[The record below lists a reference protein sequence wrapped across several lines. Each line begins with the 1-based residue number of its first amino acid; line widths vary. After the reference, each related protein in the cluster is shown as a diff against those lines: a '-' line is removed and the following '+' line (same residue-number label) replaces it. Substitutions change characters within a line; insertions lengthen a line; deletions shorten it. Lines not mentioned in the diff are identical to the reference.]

1 MQRRKW
7 LLGATL
13 MRLRPMVAA
22 VNNRWR
28 SGRTSRRA
36 AILPL
41 IVAALVTVFC
51 AGQAVA
57 QVPATISGSFNP
69 TAVTVGGTSDLT
81 FTVTNPNITPLT
93 SVQFSYNKPAGIVL
107 ITQIGGTCST
117 LATGGGMFTI
127 NPGTG
132 FFSSTSNVLAAGQ
145 SCSIIVRVRA
155 TATGAIVN
163 TSSTVTSNEA
173 APGGPGSATLT
184 SNPPAV
190 PTLTKAFGAASIL
203 LGGSTSL
210 SFTLRNPNASTT
222 LTGVAFSD
230 TFPSGVVVATPNA
243 LTSSCGGTSA
253 AAAGGANFTLSGV
266 SLAANASCTVSLN
279 VTGTTTGTKVNTTS
293 TVASNE
299 AAPGAAATAS
309 LTVNAVPATTTAL
322 SSSLNPSALGQAVTF
337 TATVTGTNPTGTAT
351 FKDGSTVLGT
361 GTLSA
366 GVATFTTSS
375 LAVGSHSITVS
386 YSGDAGNLASTSA
399 VLTQSVGVPADSIK
413 LRALQLAVTKIEAQS
428 SGAAISG
435 AVDSAISEGFSA
447 NGAPVTGNDNGMRF
461 NFTAEPQESE
471 KEKRPS
477 VGERVGDT
485 FAAFGY
491 APRDNFYK
499 ASPPPRVVPKEWLAW
514 AEVRGTGWNTSLQTG
529 DIRGGQTNALIGLTR
544 KLSPDLLVGA
554 FGGYERFDYT
564 SQLLSGRLK
573 GDGWTAGGY
582 LGWRLTPG
590 LRFDAGVARSG
601 INYDGVAGTAAGTFP
616 GQRWLATAAL
626 IGTIKARG
634 FEIEPSAKVYGLWE
648 HNNTY
653 SDSLGTVQGE
663 RNFSTGRASIGTKVA
678 YPWMWSATAIVT
690 PYVGLYADYY
700 FNQDDG
706 VLPGTA
712 PLLLPTEFVHGLS
725 ARLTSGIAVAFAGGS
740 KLSLGGELGGLGSNQ
755 FTTWSVRG
763 RGSVPFSYP

>member
-1 MQRRKW
+1 MQRRKRHV
-7 LLGATL
+7 GPTM
-13 MRLRPMVAA
+13 MRLWSVVAA
-22 VNNRWR
+22 VGNRWR

-36 AILPL
+36 AMLTL
-41 IVAALVTVFC
+41 IAATLVTVLH
-51 AGQAVA
+51 AGSAAA
-57 QVPATISGSFNP
+57 QVPPTISGSFNP
-69 TAVTVGGTSDLT
+69 TAVTVGGTSILT
-81 FTVTNPNITPLT
+81 YTVTNPNLAPLT
-93 SVQFSYNKPAGIVL
+93 NVQFSYTVPAGIVL
-107 ITQIGGTCST
+107 ITQLGGTCST
-117 LATGGGMFTI
+117 LATGGGMFSI
-127 NPGTG
+127 NPGVGT
-132 FFSSTSNVLAAGQ
+132 FSSTSTVLAGFQ

-155 TATGAIVN
+155 TATGSIVN
-163 TSSTVTSNEA
+163 TTSTVTSNQA

-184 SNPPAV
+184 VNPVVV

-222 LTGVAFSD
+222 LTGVAFTD
-230 TFPSGVVVATPNA
+230 AFPSGVVVATPNA
-243 LTSSCGGTSA
+243 LTSSCGGTST
-253 AAAGGANFTLSGV
+253 AAAGGGSFTLSGV

-299 AAPGAAATAS
+299 AAPGAAATAT
-309 LTVNAVPATTTAL
+309 LAVNVIPATTTAL
-322 SSSLNPSALGQAVTF
+322 TSSLNPSALGQAVTF
-337 TATVTGTNPTGTAT
+337 TATVTGTSPTGTAT

-361 GTLSA
+361 GTLST

-386 YSGDAGNLASTSA
+386 YGGDASNLASTSA
-399 VLTQSVGVPADSIK
+399 ALTQSVGVPADSIK

-435 AVDSAISEGFSA
+435 AVDSAISEGFSN
-447 NGAPVTGNDNGMRF
+447 NGAPITGSDNGMRF
-461 NFTAEPQESE
+461 NFAAEPQESE
-471 KEKRPS
+471 KEKSQKPS

-491 APRDNFYK
+491 APRDKVYK
-499 ASPPPRVVPKEWLAW
+499 ASPPPRIIPKEWLAW

-544 KLSPDLLVGA
+544 KLSPDFLVGA

-573 GDGWTAGGY
+573 GDGWTVGGY

-601 INYDGVAGTAAGTFP
+601 INYDGLAGTAAGTFP

-626 IGTIKARG
+626 IGTIRAIG

-648 HNNTY
+648 HNDNYT
-653 SDSLGTVQGE
+653 DSLGIVQGA
-663 RNFSTGRASIGTKVA
+663 RNFSTGRASLGSNAA
-678 YPWMWSATAIVT
+678 YPWMWSATATIT

-700 FNQDDG
+700 FNQDDA
-706 VLPGTA
+706 VLPGA
-712 PLLLPTEFVHGLS
+712 VPLLLPTEFVHGLS
-725 ARLTSGIAVAFAGGS
+725 ARLTSGIAATFAGGPR
-740 KLSLGGELGGLGSNQ
+740 LSLGGELGGLGSNQ

-763 RGSVPFSYP
+763 RASVPF

>member
-1 MQRRKW
+1 
-7 LLGATL
+7 
-13 MRLRPMVAA
+13 MVAA
-22 VNNRWR
+22 MGNRWR

-36 AILPL
+36 AMLPL
-41 IVAALVTVFC
+41 IAAALVTVFC
-51 AGQAVA
+51 AGPTVA
-57 QVPATISGSFNP
+57 QVVVPPTISGSFSPP
-69 TAVTVGGTSDLT
+69 TVTIGSNSDLT
-81 FTVTNPNITPLT
+81 FTVTNPNPVPLT
-93 SVQFSYNKPAGIVL
+93 NVRFGYTAPAGIDL
-107 ITQIGGTCST
+107 ITQLGGTCST
-117 LATGGGMFTI
+117 LATGGGMFSI
-127 NPGTG
+127 NPGADT
-132 FFSSTSNVLAAGQ
+132 FSSQSNVLAGGQ
-145 SCSIIVRVRA
+145 ACSIIVRVRP

-173 APGGPGSATLT
+173 APGGPASATLT

-190 PTLTKAFGAASIL
+190 PTLTKAFGAASIPI
-203 LGGSTSL
+203 GSSTSL
-210 SFTLRNPNASTT
+210 SFTIRNPNASTA
-222 LTGVAFSD
+222 LTGVAFTD

-243 LTSSCGGTSA
+243 LTSSCGGTST
-253 AAAGGANFTLSGV
+253 AAAGGGNFALSGV

-279 VTGTTTGTKVNTTS
+279 VTGTAIGTKVNTTS

-299 AAPGAAATAS
+299 AAPGAAATAT
-309 LTVNAVPATTTAL
+309 LTVNPQTVTTTAL
-322 SSSLNPSALGQAVTF
+322 TSSLNPSASGQAVTF
-337 TATVTGTNPTGTAT
+337 RATVTGTSPTGTAT

-386 YSGDAGNLASTSA
+386 YGGDAVNLASTSA
-399 VLTQSVGVPADSIK
+399 VLTQSVGVPVDSIK

-435 AVDSAISEGFSA
+435 AVDNAISEGFSN
-447 NGAPVTGNDNGMRF
+447 NGAPITGSGNGMRF
-461 NFTAEPQESE
+461 NFAAEPQESE
-471 KEKRPS
+471 KSQKPS

-491 APRDNFYK
+491 APRDNVYK
-499 ASPPPRVVPKEWLAW
+499 APPPPRVVPKEWLAW
-514 AEVRGTGWNTSLQTG
+514 AEVRGTDWNTSLQTG
-529 DIRGGQTNALIGLTR
+529 DIKGGQTNALIGLTR
-544 KLSPDLLVGA
+544 KLSPDFLVGA

-601 INYDGVAGTAAGTFP
+601 ISYDGVAGAAAGTFP

-626 IGTIKARG
+626 IGTIKAIG

-648 HNNTY
+648 HNDNY

-706 VLPGTA
+706 TLPGTT

-725 ARLTSGIAVAFAGGS
+725 ARLTSGIAVAFASGP

-763 RGSVPFSYP
+763 RASAPFSYP